1 MKCVLFVI
9 SRMLSACV
17 VSNFNKTKILY
28 FLCVNY
34 NIICIYL
41 RISILLV
48 YISLSIHKM
57 SCHSMQSY

>member
-28 FLCVNY
+28 FFVRQL
-34 NIICIYL
+34 
-41 RISILLV
+41 
-48 YISLSIHKM
+48 
-57 SCHSMQSY
+57 